1 MKLKEIRE
9 VDLWKLFNI
18 KVSSKFLNI
27 SVDDKKK
34 KKILPWFVHV
44 KIFMYIHN
52 SL

>member
-34 KKILPWFVHV
+34 K
-44 KIFMYIHN
+44 N
-52 SL
+52 STLICACQDLYVYTQ

>member
-34 KKILPWFVHV
+34 KKKSTLICACQDLYV
-44 KIFMYIHN
+44 YTQ
-52 SL
+52 